1 MKNNFDKIVILIPA
15 LNPNEGIIKLVKELK
30 EENFFNII
38 VINDGSNEENRKY
51 FDILKNEY
59 DIKVLKH
66 DVNYGKGKALKNGIK
81 EVYNENVLGVVTVD
95 ADGQHLVKDVKKVAE
110 KLKEEK
116 IVLGERDFKS
126 CKEVPLASK
135 IGNKFSSLYFKLLT
149 GIYLKDT
156 STGLRGIPKKYFDIA
171 LNTQGDRYDFEIN
184 FLKEMYYNKLDF
196 NSVNIEIVYENRIKN
211 YRIIKD
217 SIIIYKE
224 FFKNLISS
232 LICAIVDIVLFWI
245 FTININYI
253 FLSNVLARICSG
265 ILDFTIN
272 KFWVCNK
279 KDSKKTYSEFIKYTI
294 LFIVQMLLNSLI
306 VTVLSNIFEAIIL
319 IKLLVN
325 LILYIVNFFIKNR
338 YIFI

>member
-126 CKEVPLASK
+126 CKEVPFASK

-306 VTVLSNIFEAIIL
+306 VTVLSNIFEAII
-319 IKLLVN
+319 
-325 LILYIVNFFIKNR
+325 
-338 YIFI
+338 

>member
-30 EENFFNII
+30 EETFFNII

-126 CKEVPLASK
+126 CKEVPFASK

>member
-126 CKEVPLASK
+126 CKEVPFASK